1 MTLEYYD
8 YFMMMTITDIA
19 AVVLIVIVDIMNRD
33 EEGIV
38 TLVE

>member
-19 AVVLIVIVDIMNRD
+19 AVIVDIMNRD

>member
-1 MTLEYYD
+1 
-8 YFMMMTITDIA
+8 MTITDIA

>member
-1 MTLEYYD
+1 
-8 YFMMMTITDIA
+8 MMMTITDIA